1 MLMNMKK
8 ELNHRLFIQR
18 EEQTSHIE
26 YKEEYGY
33 YDNIVAG
40 NLEAVRQRFS
50 DPENEHQYNSPG
62 YGRLSENPIRN
73 TRYHFIVSVALITR
87 LCVEN
92 GLERELAYTLSD
104 LYISK
109 MDLLQTTRQIL
120 VLHNEMLLD
129 FTQQMAGLPKR
140 QVYSVQVIKA
150 MDYIYK
156 NLNGRLSVTSIAKSL
171 GLNGSYLS
179 YLFHKET
186 GINISQFIHSEKT
199 KAASNMLRFSE
210 YSYSDIASYFGFSSQ
225 SHFIKCFRKETGY
238 TPMEYRKRFSLV
250 TSFGNNGQTW

>member
-1 MLMNMKK
+1 MKS
-8 ELNHRLFIQR
+8 R
-18 EEQTSHIE
+18 TSHIE

-87 LCVEN
+87 LCVEKRPGTGN
-92 GLERELAYTLSD
+92 LHYTLSD

-171 GLNGSYLS
+171 GLNRSYLS

-186 GINISQFIHSEKT
+186 GINISQFIHSERLKQPPICCASQNIPILILPVILVSLH
-199 KAASNMLRFSE
+199 KAIL
-210 YSYSDIASYFGFSSQ
+210 
-225 SHFIKCFRKETGY
+225 
-238 TPMEYRKRFSLV
+238 
-250 TSFGNNGQTW
+250 